1 MQLPP
6 PPPVVI
12 VISGPSGVGKDAV
25 IKALQESRP
34 DLHFV
39 ITATSRCALYTPSP
53 SFVSIHCLGMGE
65 SSEKSYFFY
74 LCNFQD
80 IPGGLLGNGISY
92 LHRHTGSVVGF
103 VQVQFHL
110 ACI

>member
-39 ITATSRCALYTPSP
+39 ITATSRCALYAVSP
-53 SFVSIHCLGMGE
+53 SFVSLHFLGIGA
-65 SSEKSYFFY
+65 SSQKLCFIY
-74 LCNFQD
+74 LFETFLGD
-80 IPGGLLGNGISY
+80 SGNGIPY
-92 LHRHTGSVVGF
+92 LHRHMRG
-103 VQVQFHL
+103 L
-110 ACI
+110 L